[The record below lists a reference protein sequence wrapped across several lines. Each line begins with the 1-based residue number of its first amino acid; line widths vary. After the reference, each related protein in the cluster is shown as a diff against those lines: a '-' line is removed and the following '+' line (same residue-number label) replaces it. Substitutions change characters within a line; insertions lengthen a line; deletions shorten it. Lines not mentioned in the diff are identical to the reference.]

1 MSFAA
6 FASLY
11 GCVLVTTS
19 ASKLL
24 EDQAPEARIHHFDS
38 WLHDTDSHK
47 NFGPDLLLKVLMF
60 NRHEIW
66 SFDSQKNY

>member
-11 GCVLVTTS
+11 GCVLVATS
-19 ASKLL
+19 AAKLL
-24 EDQAPEARIHHFDS
+24 EDQEP

-47 NFGPDLLLKVLMF
+47 NFGPDLLLKVLVF
-60 NRHEIW
+60 NMHGIW